1 MLKSV
6 DGVLVEVAEPV
17 SQSAMVREIS
27 SAVPELNTGMSP
39 GIDIGL
45 DLESDFTMK
54 GSRFLWLGRW
64 LGLWL
69 VFPADQCWSIAFM
82 CDMVVH
88 MDHDYSGPIKRVAA

>member
-1 MLKSV
+1 
-6 DGVLVEVAEPV
+6 
-17 SQSAMVREIS
+17 
-27 SAVPELNTGMSP
+27 MSP

-45 DLESDFTMK
+45 DLESDFTMT

-64 LGLWL
+64 LGPWL

-88 MDHDYSGPIKRVAA
+88 TYHDYSEPI

>member
-45 DLESDFTMK
+45 DLESDFTMTEVGFYGWDGDWGC
-54 GSRFLWLGRW
+54 GSSSL
-64 LGLWL
+64 
-69 VFPADQCWSIAFM
+69 
-82 CDMVVH
+82 
-88 MDHDYSGPIKRVAA
+88 PISVGA